1 MLILVMNGDVQS
13 MGEIYI
19 YIYINFLFIISCNK
33 KPGTRK
39 GSICFS

>member
-19 YIYINFLFIISCNK
+19 YILIFSLSIISCNK
-33 KPGTRK
+33 KSGTRK
-39 GSICFS
+39 GSVCFS